1 MYLFIHI
8 FKHTLIYGIYI
19 WINNTHMTDSVPL
32 KRWKSKFRFTC
43 FPQRGFPGSKL
54 TEKQT
59 KKRHWIRCS
68 GYAEGAQILAWFSNY
83 FFLQEEKKL
92 RKRCSIFR
100 KKKKKK
106 KNQKVRVR
114 SVNFPYGVSRFQRDL
129 AQSASRSEGEER
141 CCEWKCGRRLRAT
154 GPELVG
160 SSGRQ
165 RLSRHL
171 GPEATSEWR
180 QSMQAWH
187 DPPEDG
193 SAGKPQSWS

>member
-1 MYLFIHI
+1 MNKQHTHDRLCSFKEMKKQISFYLFSTKRLSWEQTDWKTNKKKALDQMFRIRWGSPNPGLI
-8 FKHTLIYGIYI
+8 FKL
-19 WINNTHMTDSVPL
+19 
-32 KRWKSKFRFTC
+32 F
-43 FPQRGFPGSKL
+43 FPPRG
-54 TEKQT
+54 
-59 KKRHWIRCS
+59 KKI
-68 GYAEGAQILAWFSNY
+68 
-83 FFLQEEKKL
+83 KKTVQH
-92 RKRCSIFR
+92 FY

-171 GPEATSEWR
+171 GPEATCEWR